1 MEKLKDHPA
10 VRFTYDSGHRNAF
23 AHDFDLLGK
32 FGHRLAALH
41 IDDNDAAHD
50 LHLMPFDGNIDWERD
65 ARALAK
71 TEFARTRICAE
82 TSYGSEKKIAD
93 MSDEEISAMVDA
105 LPIAKNPELF
115 VIEGGVMR
123 SYASLS
129 YADYMVRLHERLKKL
144 ADLIEAN
151 I

>member
-1 MEKLKDHPA
+1 
-10 VRFTYDSGHRNAF
+10 
-23 AHDFDLLGK
+23 
-32 FGHRLAALH
+32 
-41 IDDNDAAHD
+41 
-50 LHLMPFDGNIDWERD
+50 MPFDGNIDWERD
-65 ARALAK
+65 ARQLAK

-82 TSYGSEKKIAD
+82 TSYGAEKKIKD
-93 MSDEEISAMVDA
+93 MSDEEISAMVDS

-115 VIEGGVMR
+115 IIENGIMK
-123 SYASLS
+123 SYTSLS

>member
-1 MEKLKDHPA
+1 
-10 VRFTYDSGHRNAF
+10 
-23 AHDFDLLGK
+23 
-32 FGHRLAALH
+32 
-41 IDDNDAAHD
+41 
-50 LHLMPFDGNIDWERD
+50 
-65 ARALAK
+65 
-71 TEFARTRICAE
+71 
-82 TSYGSEKKIAD
+82 
-93 MSDEEISAMVDA
+93 MVDA

-115 VIEGGVMR
+115 TIEGGIMR